1 MKIQSTLRRLF
12 VAGLLLSA
20 SSAQGALTD
29 PSVWATGW
37 TRGGTDTTY
46 AHWNIFNAPG
56 GPNAP
61 DVPTPFN
68 PNGVSNLADLSGAS
82 FVTGGGNIYSFSD
95 ALQVKVDVP
104 NYDALAGF
112 TTVVLQGRTF
122 GAEADYTSL
131 LLNGLPA
138 LYVGQTDRIN
148 MGPPGI
154 GGGDQVDFWALFHLP
169 STSDMTFTFQSPSSS
184 MSLDRVVVDSIRL
197 ADGYADVTLQGISLI
212 VPAPAS
218 MAPIALALIAPL
230 AGRNRKRAAAAPVM
244 EDQHS

>member
-1 MKIQSTLRRLF
+1 MKIQSTLRHLLA
-12 VAGLLLSA
+12 AGLLLTA
-20 SSAQGALTD
+20 SGAQGALTD

-37 TRGGTDTTY
+37 TRTATDTTY
-46 AHWNIFNAPG
+46 AHWNIFSAPA

-68 PNGVSNLADLSGAS
+68 PNGIANLADLGGAS
-82 FVTGGGNIYSFSD
+82 FITGGGNIYSFAAS
-95 ALQVKVDVP
+95 LQIDFDVP
-104 NYDALAGF
+104 NYDALPGF

-122 GAEADYTSL
+122 GTEADYTSL

-138 LYVGQTDRIN
+138 LYVGETDRIN

-169 STSDMTFTFQSPSSS
+169 STSDLTLTFQSPSSS

-197 ADGYADVTLQGISLI
+197 PNGYADVTLQGSSLI
-212 VPAPAS
+212 VPAPVS
-218 MAPIALALIAPL
+218 MLPAALALLAPL
-230 AGRNRKRAAAAPVM
+230 GRANRRRAAK
-244 EDQHS
+244 ENKLS